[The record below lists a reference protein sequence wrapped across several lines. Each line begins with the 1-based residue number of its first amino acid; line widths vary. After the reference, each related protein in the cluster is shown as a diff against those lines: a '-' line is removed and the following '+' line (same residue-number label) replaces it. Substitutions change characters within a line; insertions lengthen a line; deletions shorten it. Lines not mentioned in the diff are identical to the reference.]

1 MNQLIFIEED
11 YLSLRYRLADP
22 TFESCAVLT
31 TSVVK
36 TGQSAR
42 LLVRQIQIAPPDA
55 YRKRNTSAAILD
67 PVFLVPLAKAAKTHG
82 NGLVFVHTHPWDP
95 GVPEFSSMDAAGEKL
110 LQEFLDR
117 RGVAGPHAALLFG
130 KNRCVSRLLGTTIA
144 IGVTTIGATRN
155 VVFDP
160 HPQAAFQEHHDRQV
174 RLLGP
179 EAQDRLSRLS
189 VAVVGLGGT
198 GSVITQQL
206 AHLGVGKFVL
216 VDHDMVE
223 TTNLNRLVGAQPSD
237 TGKKKVVIAER
248 EVKQISPKANVQAII
263 GNVLDSD
270 TAHRLVDVD
279 FIFCCTDTQ
288 ASRAVVNQLSYQYL
302 IPCID
307 VGISITTGDDSVK
320 RITGRTQLLAPSQAC
335 LTCQEILDSNT
346 VRQEFM
352 TPEQRA
358 LDPYFIGG
366 GEPQPAVISLN
377 STMSSLATTMFLA
390 VVAELP
396 SKARQLNYD
405 AVIGRVRASS
415 ATRNPTCVVC
425 SKYGALAR
433 GGEWTLPVRTISG
446 GNSQK

>member
-1 MNQLIFIEED
+1 MNQLVFTEED
-11 YLSLRYRLADP
+11 YLSLRLRLTDH
-22 TFESCAVLT
+22 TFESCAILT
-31 TSVVK
+31 TSIVK
-36 TGQSAR
+36 TEQSTR
-42 LLVRQIQIAPPDA
+42 LLVRQAQIAPPDA

-67 PVFLVPLAKAAKTHG
+67 PVFLAPLAKAAKTHG
-82 NGLVFVHTHPWDP
+82 SGLVFVHTHPWDP
-95 GVPEFSSMDAAGEKL
+95 DVPEFSSIDAAGEKL
-110 LQEFLDR
+110 LQEFLHR
-117 RGVAGPHAALLFG
+117 RGVAGPHAALLLG
-130 KNRCVSRLLGTTIA
+130 KNRCVSRLLGTKA
-144 IGVTTIGATRN
+144 AVGVTTIGATRN

-160 HPQAAFQEHHDRQV
+160 HQPSEFHERHDRQV

-179 EAQDRLSRLS
+179 QAHGRLSRLS

-206 AHLGVGKFVL
+206 AHLGVGKL
-216 VDHDMVE
+216 LLIDHDVVE

-237 TGKKKVVIAER
+237 VGKMKVIVAER
-248 EVKQISPKANVQAII
+248 EVKRIAPSAIVQAIK

-270 TAHRLVDVD
+270 AARRLVDVD

-320 RITGRTQLLAPSQAC
+320 RITGRTQLLAPSLAC
-335 LTCQEILDSNT
+335 LTCQEILDSNM

-358 LDPYFIGG
+358 LDPYFIGA

-390 VVAELP
+390 VVADLP

-433 GGEWTLPVRTISG
+433 GGEWTLPVRTISS

>member
-1 MNQLIFIEED
+1 MNQLIFTEED
-11 YLSLRYRLADP
+11 YLSLRLRLIEA
-22 TFESCAVLT
+22 TFESCAILM

-36 TGQSAR
+36 IGQSAK

-67 PVFLVPLAKAAKTHG
+67 PSFLVPFAKAAKAQG

-95 GVPEFSSMDAAGEKL
+95 NVPKFSPIDAAGEKL
-110 LQEFLDR
+110 LQDFLDK

-130 KNRCVSRLLGTTIA
+130 KNGCVSRQLGTKAA
-144 IGVTTIGATRN
+144 ISVTTIGATRT
-155 VVFDP
+155 VIFDP
-160 HPQAAFQEHHDRQV
+160 RSPSAYDERHDRQV

-179 EAQDRLSRLS
+179 DSHDRLSGLS

-198 GSVITQQL
+198 GSVVMQQL
-206 AHLGVGKFVL
+206 AHLGVGKFL
-216 VDHDMVE
+216 LIDHDAVE
-223 TTNLNRLVGAQPSD
+223 TTDLNRLVGAKPD
-237 TGKKKVVIAER
+237 DVGTMKAVVADREIKRIAPEASVR
-248 EVKQISPKANVQAII
+248 TII
-263 GNVLDSD
+263 GSVLDLD
-270 TAHRLVDVD
+270 TARWLVDVD

-288 ASRAVVNQLSYQYL
+288 ASRAVINQLSYQYL

-320 RITGRTQLLAPSQAC
+320 RITGRTQLLAPGLAC
-335 LTCQEILDSNT
+335 LTCQEILDSNI

-352 TPEQRA
+352 TPEQRD
-358 LDPYFIGG
+358 LDPYFIGE

-390 VVAELP
+390 VVANLP

-405 AVIGRVRASS
+405 AVFGKVRSSS
-415 ATRNPTCVVC
+415 ATRDPTCVVC

-433 GGEWTLPVRTISG
+433 GGEWTLPVRTITS
-446 GNSQK
+446 GNSQM